1 MIQFQTPPKKNTV
14 GKRASEQEKEQL
26 CTKHLKEEAL
36 AMEPGRLGNELQI
49 AFVFF
54 YFCFFVIGAVVPFT
68 LAVEPGMLGNDL
80 QISKPTALIA
90 YRKPH
95 NLETFVNYPTLMCFS
110 C

>member
-49 AFVFF
+49 AFVFL
-54 YFCFFVIGAVVPFT
+54 YFCVFVFLYFCIFEF
-68 LAVEPGMLGNDL
+68 LYSLNSM
-80 QISKPTALIA
+80 
-90 YRKPH
+90 
-95 NLETFVNYPTLMCFS
+95 
-110 C
+110 